1 MRAVITI
8 ALIALPSWLASG
20 CGSALPPSQTASKP
34 AAPAGKSSTDAAGQ
48 ARRPLLV
55 AVNAPPT
62 DESPSAPSAIQPESS
77 APEAKKDDLKPPVA
91 QEAKSPPPPPA
102 APLEPPAT
110 VLQEIHGPKADDKL
124 VDLLQKEIEQAIQQ
138 PSGRRR
144 IQFSMPLVEN
154 ERVRYF
160 IDAFCGKLR
169 DFFSRALARSGK
181 YIPMMASVLQ
191 ESGLPE
197 DLVYLSLIESG
208 FAPSAYSKA
217 KAVGPW
223 QFIHG
228 TGIRYGLRIDAWVD
242 ERRDPVKSTRA
253 AAAYLKDLHQQF
265 GEWFLAAAAYNAG
278 ERRVEYA
285 LQRTNTSDF
294 WNLSDRTV
302 LKAETRN
309 YVPKFIAAALIAG
322 EPEKY
327 GFNDLVYEA
336 PVDYDE
342 VTTKRPLAL
351 ATVARMA
358 HTTVANLKELNP
370 ALLKNVT
377 PPSEEGF
384 TLRVPSGSGE
394 LFNQAYA
401 AQYPSSAD
409 IKVTTYSVKK
419 GETLAAIARRYH
431 VRPSQIIET
440 NELKSSQLRTGQ
452 QLTIIQ
458 DGSAPAPEP
467 VNQKAPAR
475 PSASQKAPVRS
486 STTQKV
492 APKTSSQPAKTKS
505 KTKPTETA
513 AHG

>member
-1 MRAVITI
+1 V
-8 ALIALPSWLASG
+8 
-20 CGSALPPSQTASKP
+20 
-34 AAPAGKSSTDAAGQ
+34 APVGKTSTDAVAQ
-48 ARRPLLV
+48 AQRPLLV
-55 AVNAPPT
+55 AVVDRPA
-62 DESPSAPSAIQPESS
+62 DETPAES
-77 APEAKKDDLKPPVA
+77 L
-91 QEAKSPPPPPA
+91 PPPA
-102 APLEPPAT
+102 GKTEAPVPESKTESAKPQPPAAEAKTPAPEPARPAEPPDTA
-110 VLQEIHGPKADDKL
+110 LQEIRGPKADDNL
-124 VDLLQKEIEQAIQQ
+124 VDLLQKEIEQAIEQ
-138 PSGRRR
+138 PSGRRK

-191 ESGLPE
+191 EAGLPE

-223 QFIHG
+223 QFIHA
-228 TGIRYGLRIDAWVD
+228 TGVRYGLRIDAWVD

-253 AAAYLKDLHQQF
+253 AAAYLKDLHGQF

-278 ERRVEYA
+278 EGRVENA
-285 LQRTNTSDF
+285 LQRTNTSDY
-294 WNLSDRTV
+294 WDLTGRTV
-302 LKAETRN
+302 LKQETRN

-351 ATVARMA
+351 TTAAHMA
-358 HTTVANLKELNP
+358 HTTVTNLKELNP

-401 AQYPSSAD
+401 AQYASSAD
-409 IKVTTYSVKK
+409 IKVINYTVKR

-440 NELKSSQLRTGQ
+440 NELKTGALRTGQ
-452 QLTIIQ
+452 QLTIIH

-467 VNQKAPAR
+467 VKEQKAVAHPSVTKKAAVR
-475 PSASQKAPVRS
+475 P
-486 STTQKV
+486 STTQKT
-492 APKTSSQPAKTKS
+492 APKSSGHPTKTKS
-505 KTKPTETA
+505 KTKTSETA
-513 AHG
+513 ARR

>member
-1 MRAVITI
+1 MRAAVTI
-8 ALIALPSWLASG
+8 ALIALPSWLAVG
-20 CGSALPPSQTASKP
+20 CGAALPPSPTASTPTAPVGKP
-34 AAPAGKSSTDAAGQ
+34 STDAAGQ

-55 AVNAPPT
+55 AVNANSPAEDVSSEPPA
-62 DESPSAPSAIQPESS
+62 APVIQPESA
-77 APEAKKDDLKPPVA
+77 APETKKDDIKPSAAV
-91 QEAKSPPPPPA
+91 EAKSPPPTPA
-102 APLEPPAT
+102 APPEPPAT
-110 VLQEIHGPKADDKL
+110 VLQDVRGPKADDKL
-124 VDLLQKEIEQAIQQ
+124 LDLLQKEIEHAIQQ
-138 PSGRRR
+138 PSGRRK

-191 ESGLPE
+191 EAGLPE

-228 TGIRYGLRIDAWVD
+228 TGVRYGLRIDRWVD
-242 ERRDPVKSTRA
+242 ERRDPLKSTRA
-253 AAAYLKDLHQQF
+253 AAAYLKDLHGQF

-278 ERRVEYA
+278 EHRVEYA

-294 WNLSDRTV
+294 WDLSDRTV

-336 PVDYDE
+336 PVGYDE

-351 ATVARMA
+351 TTLARMA
-358 HTTVANLKELNP
+358 HTTVANIKELNP

-384 TLRVPSGSGE
+384 TVRVPSGSGA
-394 LFNQAYA
+394 LFEQAYA
-401 AQYPSSAD
+401 VQYGSSPD
-409 IKVTTYSVKK
+409 IKVIDYTVKR

-431 VRPSQIIET
+431 IRPSQIIET
-440 NELKSSQLRTGQ
+440 NELKTGTLRTGQ

-458 DGSAPAPEP
+458 DGSAAPEP
-467 VNQKAPAR
+467 VKEQKTAAR
-475 PSASQKAPVRS
+475 P
-486 STTQKV
+486 STTQK
-492 APKTSSQPAKTKS
+492 AASKPSSQPTKTKS
-505 KTKPTETA
+505 KTKT
-513 AHG
+513 H

>member
-1 MRAVITI
+1 
-8 ALIALPSWLASG
+8 
-20 CGSALPPSQTASKP
+20 
-34 AAPAGKSSTDAAGQ
+34 
-48 ARRPLLV
+48 LLV
-55 AVNAPPT
+55 AVNANPPT
-62 DESPSAPSAIQPESS
+62 DERPSPPPTAPVIQPVPA
-77 APEAKKDDLKPPVA
+77 APEIKKEELKPPVA
-91 QEAKSPPPPPA
+91 VEAKTPPAEPA
-102 APLEPPAT
+102 APAEPPAT
-110 VLQEIHGPKADDKL
+110 VLQDIHGPKADDKL

-138 PSGRRR
+138 PSGRRK

-181 YIPMMASVLQ
+181 YIPMMTSVLQ
-191 ESGLPE
+191 EAGLPE
-197 DLVYLSLIESG
+197 DLIYLSLIESG

-223 QFIHG
+223 QFIHA
-228 TGIRYGLRIDAWVD
+228 TGVRYGLRIDAWVD
-242 ERRDPVKSTRA
+242 ERRDPLKSTRA

-278 ERRVEYA
+278 ERRVETA
-285 LQRTNTSDF
+285 LQRTNTSDY
-294 WNLSDRTV
+294 WDLTGRTV

-342 VTTKRPLAL
+342 VKTKRPLGL
-351 ATVARMA
+351 ATIARMA

-384 TLRVPSGSGE
+384 TVRVPSGSGE

-401 AQYPSSAD
+401 AQYASSPD
-409 IKVTTYSVKK
+409 IKVISYTVKR
-419 GETLAAIARRYH
+419 GETLAAIARRHH
-431 VRPSQIIET
+431 VRPNQIIET
-440 NELKSSQLRTGQ
+440 NELKTSALRPGQ

-458 DGSAPAPEP
+458 DGSAPTPEP
-467 VNQKAPAR
+467 VKEQKTAARPWTTQKAPTL
-475 PSASQKAPVRS
+475 SSTSQKA
-486 STTQKV
+486 
-492 APKTSSQPAKTKS
+492 APKTSSQPTKTKS
-505 KTKPTETA
+505 KTKA
-513 AHG
+513 S

>member
-1 MRAVITI
+1 MSRRYAVPSAKLTMRAVITI
-8 ALIALPSWLASG
+8 ALIALLSWFAVG
-20 CGSALPPSQTASKP
+20 CGTALPASRTVSTSTAPVGKP
-34 AAPAGKSSTDAAGQ
+34 STDAAAQ

-55 AVNAPPT
+55 AVNANPPT
-62 DESPSAPSAIQPESS
+62 DERPAAAPVIQPEPA
-77 APEAKKDDLKPPVA
+77 APGTKKDDLKPPVA
-91 QEAKSPPPPPA
+91 VEAKTPPPPPA
-102 APLEPPAT
+102 APVEPPAT
-110 VLQEIHGPKADDKL
+110 VLQETPGPKADDKL

-138 PSGRRR
+138 PSGRRK

-191 ESGLPE
+191 EAGLPE

-223 QFIHG
+223 QFIHA
-228 TGIRYGLRIDAWVD
+228 TGVRYGLRIDAWVD

-253 AAAYLKDLHQQF
+253 AAAYLKDLHGQF

-322 EPEKY
+322 EPERY
-327 GFNDLVYEA
+327 GFTDLVYEA

-351 ATVARMA
+351 TAMARMA
-358 HTTVANLKELNP
+358 HTTVANLRELNP

-384 TLRVPSGSGE
+384 IVRVPSGGGE
-394 LFNQAYA
+394 LFNQAYT
-401 AQYPSSAD
+401 AQYASSGE
-409 IKVTTYSVKK
+409 IKVINYTVKR
-419 GETLAAIARRYH
+419 GETLAAIARRHH
-431 VRPSQIIET
+431 VRPNQIIET
-440 NELKSSQLRTGQ
+440 NELKTSQLRPGQ

-458 DGSAPAPEP
+458 DGSAPTPEP
-467 VNQKAPAR
+467 VSQKAAAR
-475 PSASQKAPVRS
+475 PSPQKA
-486 STTQKV
+486 
-492 APKTSSQPAKTKS
+492 APKPSSQSS
-505 KTKPTETA
+505 KTKTKA
-513 AHG
+513 R

>member
-1 MRAVITI
+1 VKT
-8 ALIALPSWLASG
+8 
-20 CGSALPPSQTASKP
+20 PPAEP
-34 AAPAGKSSTDAAGQ
+34 
-48 ARRPLLV
+48 V
-55 AVNAPPT
+55 APP
-62 DESPSAPSAIQPESS
+62 
-77 APEAKKDDLKPPVA
+77 
-91 QEAKSPPPPPA
+91 
-102 APLEPPAT
+102 EPPAT
-110 VLQEIHGPKADDKL
+110 TLQEIRGPRADDKL

-138 PSGRRR
+138 PSGRRK

-160 IDAFCGKLR
+160 IEAFCGKLR

-191 ESGLPE
+191 EAGLPE

-223 QFIHG
+223 QFIHA
-228 TGIRYGLRIDAWVD
+228 TGVRYGLRIDAWVD

-253 AAAYLKDLHQQF
+253 AAAYLKDLHGQF

-278 ERRVEYA
+278 ERRVETA
-285 LQRTNTSDF
+285 LQRTNTSDY
-294 WNLSDRTV
+294 WDLTGRTV
-302 LKAETRN
+302 LKQETRN

-351 ATVARMA
+351 TTVAHMA
-358 HTTVANLKELNP
+358 HTTVTNLKELNP

-384 TLRVPSGSGE
+384 IVRVPSGSGA
-394 LFNQAYA
+394 LFNEAYA
-401 AQYPSSAD
+401 AQYATSAE
-409 IKVTTYSVKK
+409 IKVINYTVKR

-431 VRPSQIIET
+431 VRPSEIIEM
-440 NELKSSQLRTGQ
+440 NELKTGALRTGQ

-467 VNQKAPAR
+467 VKEQKAVARPSPSQKAPAR
-475 PSASQKAPVRS
+475 T
-486 STTQKV
+486 STTQKAAARPSTTQKA
-492 APKTSSQPAKTKS
+492 APKSSRHSTKTKS
-505 KTKPTETA
+505 KTKTGETA